1 MKENYHKHTVEDFAQ
16 DTFFQKWVNK
26 PDAECEEF
34 WSEWMGKNPARI
46 FDVNEA
52 AEMVR
57 SLRFVEKDI
66 DESKVESL
74 WGHISKDIKQ
84 ETRNGQLTGTKK
96 PVSFF
101 LKIAAA
107 LIPLCIIGY
116 MYLQDGQLFD
126 QAETVEAVSIIKDN
140 PNGKK
145 SQFLL
150 PDGTRVFLNANSQL
164 AYGSLFNDEIIRKV
178 HLTGEAFFMVK
189 KDSLRPFIIE
199 SGDLQVQVLGTSFNV
214 RAFQDEEKITV
225 AVEEGKVRLQNKTNA
240 DDGESIVLYHHD
252 MGIFEKASQ
261 ELSKEKVIGNEVF
274 DWRNGIMHFRQADFK
289 KIQKT
294 LEQWY
299 GVSFVINGKI
309 DSRKDFTGSYANK
322 PLSTVLDGLKFVY
335 EFEYQI
341 DDKTITIN

>member
-16 DTFFQKWVNK
+16 DAFFQKWVNK
-26 PDAECEEF
+26 PDADCEEF
-34 WSEWMGKNPARI
+34 WSEWMGKNPERI

-57 SLRFVEKDI
+57 SLRFVEKDM
-66 DESKVESL
+66 DGVQVEAL
-74 WGHISKDIKQ
+74 WEGISNDIRK
-84 ETRNGQLTGTKK
+84 ETRSSHLGGTRK
-96 PVSFF
+96 PASFF

-107 LIPLCIIGY
+107 LIPLFIIGY
-116 MYLQDGQLFD
+116 MYLQEGLFSD
-126 QAETVEAVSIIKDN
+126 QTELVEAVDITRDN

-145 SQFLL
+145 SQFTL
-150 PDGTRVFLNANSQL
+150 PDGTRVFLNANSKL
-164 AYGSLFNDEIIRKV
+164 VYSSLFNDEIIRKV
-178 HLTGEAFFMVK
+178 KLKGEAFFMVK

-214 RAFQDEEKITV
+214 RAFQDEEQITV

-240 DDGESIVLYHHD
+240 DDGKSIVLYHHD
-252 MGIFEKASQ
+252 MGIFEKESQ
-261 ELSKEKVIGNEVF
+261 ELSKEKVVGNEVF
-274 DWRNGIMHFRQADFK
+274 DWRNGIIHFRQADFK

-335 EFEYQI
+335 EFDYQI
-341 DDKTITIN
+341 NDKTITIN

>member
-16 DTFFQKWVNK
+16 DTFFQKWVKN
-26 PDAECEEF
+26 PDEECEEF
-34 WSEWMGKNPARI
+34 WSDWLNKNSARI
-46 FDVNEA
+46 FEVNEA
-52 AEMVR
+52 VEMVR
-57 SLRFVEKDI
+57 SLRFVEADL
-66 DESKVESL
+66 DEGKVEAL
-74 WGHISKDIKQ
+74 WNSISKDIKH
-84 ETRNGQLTGTKK
+84 ETNGRNFLVSKK
-96 PVSFF
+96 SSSFL

-116 MYLQDGQLFD
+116 VYLQEGYFANEEKVA
-126 QAETVEAVSIIKDN
+126 QATNIKKDN

-145 SQFLL
+145 SQFTL
-150 PDGTRVFLNANSQL
+150 PDGTRVFLNANSKL
-164 AYGSLFNDEIIRKV
+164 VYSSLFNDEIIRKV
-178 HLTGEAFFMVK
+178 KLKGEAFFMVK

-214 RAFQDEEKITV
+214 RAFQDEEQITV

-240 DDGESIVLYHHD
+240 DDGKSIVLYHHD
-252 MGIFEKASQ
+252 MGIFEKESQ
-261 ELSKEKVIGNEVF
+261 ELSKEKVVGNEVF
-274 DWRNGIMHFRQADFK
+274 DWRNGIIHFHQADFK